1 MVGPPTK
8 MGPLIDD
15 NDNQLG
21 EERVEILTVLVDI
34 KSSSVIYL
42 GQKVKNFGG
51 NVGKLSQ
58 DCV

>member
-8 MGPLIDD
+8 TGPLIED

-21 EERVEILTVLVDI
+21 EERVEILIVLVDI

-42 GQKVKNFGG
+42 GQKVKKFGG
-51 NVGKLSQ
+51 NVG
-58 DCV
+58 